1 MGKYKVP
8 TEGGSGGKRGH
19 SNMEHWTHTE
29 ELKDASRK
37 HRRRNDKNEIKLEL
51 NLKTYLLKHP
61 EENLT
66 IVMVTDEVMEA
77 GTYFYMGEGEMEE
90 SEIIELL
97 KRDFP
102 DHPVALHFMFDDT

>member
-1 MGKYKVP
+1 MNLTYLTTQELAEKIKYNAR
-8 TEGGSGGKRGH
+8 TIR
-19 SNMEHWTHTE
+19 TR
-29 ELKDASRK
+29 LKDSVLFEGRHYIRPFGGRK
-37 HRRRNDKNEIKLEL
+37 TLYIWEH
-51 NLKTYLLKHP
+51 
-61 EENLT
+61 
-66 IVMVTDEVMEA
+66 VDEVMEA